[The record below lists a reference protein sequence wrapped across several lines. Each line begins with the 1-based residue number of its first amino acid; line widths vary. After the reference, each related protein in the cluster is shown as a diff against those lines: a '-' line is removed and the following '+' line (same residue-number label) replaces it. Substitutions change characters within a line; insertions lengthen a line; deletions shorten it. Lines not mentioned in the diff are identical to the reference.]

1 MNEKFTKVKGWVK
14 DHKWQIAG
22 GCLAIGGM
30 VGAYYL
36 GKSMGVTPSVEGF
49 KEIEAKDI
57 SSKSSD
63 IVMDLIADAD
73 GSTSHFDIWAET
85 GEVVA
90 SIGGVTDLSA
100 EEAIKSAIKV
110 MKDEH
115 PFYDYKKG
123 SVILEFVKPDGVEI
137 TNF

>member
-1 MNEKFTKVKGWVK
+1 MNEHFAKVKGWVK
-14 DHKWQIAG
+14 DHKWHIAG
-22 GCLAIGGM
+22 GIAAVGGM

-36 GKSMGVTPSVEGF
+36 GKSMGATPSVEGF
-49 KEIEAKDI
+49 KEIEAK
-57 SSKSSD
+57 D

-73 GSTSHFDIWAET
+73 GSTSHFDIWAEPN
-85 GEVVA
+85 EVVA
-90 SIGGVTDLSA
+90 SIEGVTDLGV

-115 PFYDYKKG
+115 PFYDYKNG
-123 SVILEFVKPDGVEI
+123 SVLLEFVKPDGVEI